1 MPDLAEMEERSPE
14 GQGSGPDLALLPPAA
29 PFASLTPA
37 QRELRRRVLDAVSA
51 PTTKLA
57 YGHALDHLFR
67 FLAGRPLD
75 RALLQEWRASM
86 DGLAPSTVNV
96 RMSAVRKLV
105 AEARAGGM
113 LGVDEA
119 ARLTDIPNIRQQGTR
134 LGNWLTREQ
143 ARDLLTV
150 PDRSTLKG
158 KRDYAILALL
168 VGCALRR
175 QELATLD
182 LQTIQLRE
190 GRWVLADLV
199 GKGRRVRTVAVPLW
213 VKQGINAWQTAAG
226 IEEGRLFRSIRK
238 GGKRVGHALSDWAVW
253 DVVQKSAHEIGIE
266 RFGAHDLRRTCAKL
280 CRKAGGDLEQ
290 IKFLLGHSSIQTTER
305 YLGSEQEIA
314 TAVNDNLD
322 L

>member
-1 MPDLAEMEERSPE
+1 MEERSPE

-158 KRDYAILALL
+158 KRD
-168 VGCALRR
+168 
-175 QELATLD
+175 
-182 LQTIQLRE
+182 
-190 GRWVLADLV
+190 
-199 GKGRRVRTVAVPLW
+199 
-213 VKQGINAWQTAAG
+213 
-226 IEEGRLFRSIRK
+226 
-238 GGKRVGHALSDWAVW
+238 
-253 DVVQKSAHEIGIE
+253 
-266 RFGAHDLRRTCAKL
+266 
-280 CRKAGGDLEQ
+280 
-290 IKFLLGHSSIQTTER
+290 
-305 YLGSEQEIA
+305 
-314 TAVNDNLD
+314 
-322 L
+322 

>member
-1 MPDLAEMEERSPE
+1 MPDAAETRPE
-14 GQGSGPDLALLPPAA
+14 SSAGQGSGPDLALLVPELPAHA
-29 PFASLTPA
+29 LTPA
-37 QRELRRRVLDAVSA
+37 QQLLRRLVLDSVAA
-51 PTTKLA
+51 PTSKLA
-57 YGHALDHLFR
+57 YGHALDQLFG

-86 DGLAPSTVNV
+86 DGLAPSTINV
-96 RMSAVRKLV
+96 RLSAVRKLV

-119 ARLTDIPNIRQQGTR
+119 ARLTDVPNIRQQGTR

-143 ARDLLTV
+143 ARELLAV

-158 KRDYAILALL
+158 KRDYVILALL

-182 LQTIQLRE
+182 VQTIQMRE

-213 VKQGINAWQTAAG
+213 VKQAINVWQTAAG
-226 IEEGRLFRSIRK
+226 IERRAGC
-238 GGKRVGHALSDWAVW
+238 
-253 DVVQKSAHEIGIE
+253 SAPS
-266 RFGAHDLRRTCAKL
+266 A
-280 CRKAGGDLEQ
+280 KAGRWGQ
-290 IKFLLGHSSIQTTER
+290 
-305 YLGSEQEIA
+305 A
-314 TAVNDNLD
+314 
-322 L
+322 

>member
-1 MPDLAEMEERSPE
+1 MPDAAEIPAESPA
-14 GQGSGPDLALLPPAA
+14 GQGSGPDLALLPLGA
-29 PFASLTPA
+29 PFSGLTPA
-37 QRELRRRVLDAVSA
+37 QLELRRRVLDAVSA

-57 YGHALDHLFR
+57 YGHALDDLFR

-86 DGLAPSTVNV
+86 DGLAPSTINV

-113 LGVDEA
+113 LGVEEA
-119 ARLTDIPNIRQQGTR
+119 ASLTGVPNIRQQGTR

-143 ARDLLTV
+143 ARELLQV

-226 IEEGRLFRSIRK
+226 DRGGPAAPVYPERRQAGRERSQRLGRLGCGATVCQRDWNRAVRRPRSPPYLRQ
-238 GGKRVGHALSDWAVW
+238 ALQEGWRRSRTDKVPAWALL
-253 DVVQKSAHEIGIE
+253 DPDDRAISRG
-266 RFGAHDLRRTCAKL
+266 RT
-280 CRKAGGDLEQ
+280 GDRDC
-290 IKFLLGHSSIQTTER
+290 G
-305 YLGSEQEIA
+305 
-314 TAVNDNLD
+314 
-322 L
+322 